1 MAKVKVYRKDTG
13 EIARVPE
20 HWMEH
25 PVLGAPFRKTPSQK
39 SRDLAKEAAAE
50 AEAEAAALA
59 AVHTSTER
67 AGTAAKPTHPR
78 ESANAG
84 DDKKE

>member
-13 EIARVPE
+13 EIVRVPA
-20 HWMEH
+20 HFMDH
-25 PVLGAPFRKTPSQK
+25 PVLSEPFRKTPSQK
-39 SRDLAKEAAAE
+39 TKDLERAAAAD
-50 AEAEAAALA
+50 AEVEQAALSA
-59 AVHTSTER
+59 LHTSTER
-67 AGTAAKPTHPR
+67 AGTAANPKSTR